1 LNIAIRNTRDAE
13 KTKTRYA
20 ETACAKTASR
30 TFASKSAADSGPGN
44 IDDSRAPLRSP
55 PAASVVAVG

>member
-1 LNIAIRNTRDAE
+1 VIEYRDSKYSRHAE

-30 TFASKSAADSGPGN
+30 TFASKSAADSGPGD

-55 PAASVVAVG
+55 PAQR